1 VGWATLALM
10 GTFYAVSGKVGRL
23 GWINF
28 WLSTA
33 GVALMIPS
41 LALYLGGAKGLET
54 LVIAGSA
61 LAILGMLSF
70 VAVVLSHWGSSKAAA
85 A

>member
-1 VGWATLALM
+1 
-10 GTFYAVSGKVGRL
+10 
-23 GWINF
+23 
-28 WLSTA
+28 
-33 GVALMIPS
+33 VALMIPS

-70 VAVVLSHWGSSKAAA
+70 VAVVLSHWGPSKTVAA
-85 A
+85 